1 MRPSTPGWQT
11 IVPRVGKSP
20 IWYRTRRRIY
30 RSLINVFL
38 IMAIAATIVP
48 IYWMIATSLKTTSQ
62 MVASPPLFA
71 FSPTFENYLA
81 LAGRSRWLIRNLF
94 NSVSITALSSFF
106 TLFIGSMAGFSF
118 SRYRFPGHSFLAF
131 TVLWTRTLP
140 PIVAIVPLFLWMS
153 DVGLVDSHLGLAFIY
168 TALNLPFAVWMLKN
182 FFDGVP
188 VELEEAA
195 MIDGCSRVGAYRRV
209 TIPLAAP
216 GMAATA
222 IFVAVLAWNEFLF
235 ALIFTN
241 VRAKTLPVVVME
253 SIVEDK
259 LYWMDMATIGTI
271 IMLPMFFFAAIIY
284 RHLVKGLSFGAMK

>member
-1 MRPSTPGWQT
+1 MTCADTSSSAALAA
-11 IVPRVGKSP
+11 KHSP
-20 IWYRTRRRIY
+20 IWYRTRRMLH
-30 RSLINVFL
+30 RSFINVFL
-38 IMAIAATIVP
+38 LTALAATIIP
-48 IYWMIATSLKTTSQ
+48 IYWMIATSLKTTAQ
-62 MVASPPLFA
+62 MVVSPPLVV
-71 FSPTFENYLA
+71 FSPTIENYLA
-81 LAGRSRWLIRNLF
+81 LAGRSRWLLRNLI
-94 NSVSITALSSFF
+94 NSVSITALTSVL
-106 TLFIGSMAGFSF
+106 TLFFGSMAGFSF
-118 SRYRFPGHSFLAF
+118 SRYRFPGHRFLSF
-131 TVLWTRTLP
+131 TILWTRTLP

-153 DVGLVDSHLGLAFIY
+153 DMGLVDSHLGLSLIY

-188 VELEEAA
+188 IQLEEAA
-195 MIDGCSRVGAYRRV
+195 MIDGCSRIGAYRRV

-222 IFVAVLAWNEFLF
+222 IFVGVLAWNEFMF

-271 IMLPMFFFAAIIY
+271 IMLPMFLFAVIIY